1 MKPLIIIHRRCSPGQ
16 ASRWIADG
24 YGVAL
29 AEGHRPRSR
38 GNRYVGS
45 RTRFVGPVDPARGN
59 ADPEPGG
66 LVGDANRRGY
76 ASGRCRY
83 SARHWK
89 LTLRLLVPR
98 YETFLRLPVAR
109 HETFLR
115 LPVARYETFLRLP
128 VTRHET
134 RWFFGV
140 VRFAHL
146 RDNIMYTL
154 SLLNNFNFFSCR
166 SYYLSSNKCS
176 TNSSIFKM
184 V

>member
-1 MKPLIIIHRRCSPGQ
+1 MKPLIIIRRRCNPGQ

-66 LVGDANRRGY
+66 LVGDANRRRC
-76 ASGRCRY
+76 ASGRYRY

-98 YETFLRLPVAR
+98 YETS
-109 HETFLR
+109 LR
-115 LPVARYETFLRLP
+115 LPVARYETSLRLP

-140 VRFAHL
+140 FRFAHL
-146 RDNIMYTL
+146 RDNIVYTL
-154 SLLNNFNFFSCR
+154 SLLNNFNFFHVAH
-166 SYYLSSNKCS
+166 
-176 TNSSIFKM
+176 IAI